1 MALPWRRARQQAS
14 DTFMKKILCFIA
26 VIILLSSIIFN
37 VGIVKISVAS
47 FNQGLKTAGEGIGY
61 STGDKTTLAQKI
73 GKILNIST
81 TFLGV
86 IFLGL
91 MMYAGF
97 LWMIA
102 RGNEQ
107 EVAKAKNIIIYA
119 VIGLAVVLAAYA
131 ITNLMMDLW
140 VKS

>member
-1 MALPWRRARQQAS
+1 
-14 DTFMKKILCFIA
+14 MKKILYITA
-26 VIILLSSIIFN
+26 SVIILSSFLFN
-37 VGIVKISVAS
+37 ANIEKISAAS
-47 FNQGLKTAGEGIGY
+47 KFIDGVIQTGKGVGY
-61 STGDKTTLAQKI
+61 NMENDLSLTERI

-86 IFLGL
+86 VFLGL
-91 MMYAGF
+91 MIYAGF
-97 LWMIA
+97 IWMMA

-119 VIGLAVVLAAYA
+119 VIGLVVVLAAYA
-131 ITNLMMDLW
+131 ITNLMMSLW